1 MKDPILDRYRND
13 ILRLAEEHGARRV
26 RIFGSRARGQGTE
39 ESDIDLLVSF
49 REGTSLLDLIGLQQ
63 AVEDLVHKPVDVL
76 SERGLSPYLRDQILA
91 EAAPL

>member
-13 ILRLAEEHGARRV
+13 IPRLAEEHGARRV

-49 REGTSLLDLIGLQQ
+49 REGSSLLDLIGLQQ